1 MPNEETIRAHPRLQ
15 QCFGSLLHNPNI
27 WHLNRRSV
35 AGAFS
40 VGIFMAFIPVPFQM
54 LLAAGLA
61 IPFKANLPISV
72 GLVWITN
79 PLTMPAIFYSA
90 YQVGSWVMHTPAQ
103 PLSFEPSMEWLSGGI
118 VAVWQPFLLGSFIL
132 AIIGAFLGYFVV
144 NVFWRFHIFQYIKTR
159 RTRRK
164 KIKADK
170 LKKKADHA

>member
-1 MPNEETIRAHPRLQ
+1 MPDEQFIRTHPRLQ

-40 VGIFMAFIPVPFQM
+40 VGIFMAFIPIPFQM

-79 PLTMPAIFYSA
+79 PLTIPPIFYSA
-90 YQVGSWVMHTPAQ
+90 YKVGSWIMHTPVQ
-103 PLSFEPSMEWLSGGI
+103 TVSFEPSIAWLSGGI
-118 VAVWQPFLLGSFIL
+118 VTVWQPLLLGSFIL
-132 AIIGAFLGYFVV
+132 ATIGAFLGYFIVHA
-144 NVFWRFHIFQYIKTR
+144 FWRFHIFQYIKTR

-164 KIKADK
+164 KIKENK
-170 LKKKADHA
+170 LKKS